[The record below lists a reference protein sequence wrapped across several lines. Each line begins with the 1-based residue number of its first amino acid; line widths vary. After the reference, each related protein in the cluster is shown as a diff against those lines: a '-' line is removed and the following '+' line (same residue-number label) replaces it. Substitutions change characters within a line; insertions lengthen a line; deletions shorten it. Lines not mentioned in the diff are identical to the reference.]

1 MTFTFKLERP
11 DGTSADPPDLRVGI
25 YLWNPGDTI
34 TLGPGRSLH

>member
-11 DGTSADPPDLRVGI
+11 AGTSADPPDLSLGI

-34 TLGPGRSLH
+34 TLGPGCSLH